1 MFPIKFILCSVI
13 LCFGFCGMTG
23 SAQAQTY
30 SWSTTTISGGV
41 SNGVDTRY
49 WSPGLNLGY
58 FNFSHD
64 FYSIPDS
71 VVISF
76 GGQSV
81 YSSGGYVSGTASVSL
96 FFGPSKPGTTPLLQ
110 VTMNPQG
117 PRPGTAWTYTLTP
130 TGKPILQ
137 SLAIQGPFSLGSYG
151 LGTYVAVAS
160 YSTGSTRVVP
170 ATWASSTPLLSLYPH
185 DSHADAMAENITK
198 PLTAVVSAR
207 YTEDGTQVSATYLVA
222 LAQQALTNNPNEEFK
237 KDPDADREK
246 EGGPVDVAS
255 GAESFYR
262 PLISLEGAREL
273 EFGLHYNS
281 AFASAS
287 SPVGRGWSHP
297 YAARITQN
305 GDEVTVIWSPT
316 RKNLFR
322 LVRATTGA
330 YYRCADQDVRH
341 DVLAKLADGG
351 FSYTKLDQTVH
362 TFNSSGMLTQVANAR
377 GQRITVSASGTTVS
391 SLTEAATSARLTF
404 THTSGLMTRITDTL
418 GRQVNLAYDANGLL
432 TSITDPNGNT
442 TVYAYDAAGRL
453 ESVTAPGGLMIYR
466 NTYDTQGR
474 VISQNDARADNK
486 LLTFKYDEKTRP
498 GHVITTVTDRNG
510 AVTVYTHDQGFRLL
524 TVKNALNG
532 TSTHTYDGEGNR
544 SSSRDPLGRLT
555 QMSYDSRGNLTRTT
569 LPDGTQSAYTYDAS
583 NNITRVVNADG
594 RTATTDYDVAN
605 NPTRSVDFSG
615 GTTTRTFNAN
625 SQVLTEVSPRGHTT
639 TYAYTSGRLTS
650 ITDPVGN
657 IRRFTY
663 DSAGRILTST
673 DPANKVTTFTY
684 SATSKVLTE
693 TSPVSGVTRRTYDV
707 RDRLATLT
715 DPVGGVTTW
724 AYDGNSNITQTTNAI
739 GGITARVYDG
749 EDRLIRETDPLGR
762 VTTYTY
768 DALGRLI
775 TSKNPL
781 NQITSFVYDAVG
793 NRTKVT
799 NAAGESFTTTYSTTD
814 LATSVTDPLGRK
826 TIQARDSLG
835 RVTTVTDPLRRV
847 TSRDYDAQG
856 RSVAEADGLG
866 LTVRR
871 AYAADGLLTTL
882 TNAAGAS
889 YTFTYDNAGRQ
900 TALRTPGN
908 RTTSWQYDG
917 RNLVTRLSEPSAQVT
932 NNTYDDA
939 GRLVSRV
946 DPVGTTTYTYDVKG
960 RLLTVTEGGK
970 TITRVYDALDRLT
983 RFTDGEGNVIEY
995 GYDAVGNLT
1004 RLTYPGGRQVQY
1016 EYDNANRMTR
1026 VLDWAGRSTTYRYD
1040 AAGRMIEL
1048 RRPNGTR
1055 HLRTYDKAGQ
1065 VTSLRELPATG
1076 TATLN
1081 TYTVGYDA
1089 GGQITSELRAPTAPV
1104 FVPPLDVMTYDADDR
1119 LTAFNGTAVTQDA
1132 DGNMTQGPL
1141 GGAFAAFAYD
1151 ARNRLT
1157 SAGGITYAYDAENRR
1172 ISSTQS
1178 GATTTFVNHPNAALW
1193 QVLTYRTGTG
1203 PVTFCVHGLGLLYT
1217 VTDDVPLYHHHDLRG
1232 STIATTNQAGAVT
1245 FTTHYGTYG
1254 ERLPITAGAAPTP
1267 FLFVGQHGVF
1277 TDANGLYYSRARY
1290 YHPAIR
1296 RFINADPIGFEGGM
1310 NWYAYAGGSP
1320 NNRIDPSGHFW
1331 WLIPIAIEAGMTAW
1345 DAWETYKVVSN
1356 PNSSAAEKGLATA
1369 GFIAGLGLPGAGYGA
1384 AGRYADDVYDATRRW
1399 GPATGAGPLGEKVAG
1414 TFRGGSYTEMVTGE
1428 ATTLYRAHG
1437 GTAGELGSYWSR
1449 TAPTGPLQARMDS
1462 ALLPEWGNTATNI
1475 STIRVPSGTKIF
1487 DGFAAPQ
1494 GGLPGGGSQVFIPKV
1509 DPSWLVK

>member
-1 MFPIKFILCSVI
+1 MFASRNFTVFLLAFLLATPL
-13 LCFGFCGMTG
+13 
-23 SAQAQTY
+23 SAQTF
-30 SWSTTTISGGV
+30 SWTTTSQSGGE
-41 SNGVDTRY
+41 SSGVHTRF
-49 WSPGLNLGY
+49 WSPGLNVGY
-58 FNFSHD
+58 FNFSYD
-64 FYSIPDS
+64 FYNIPDS
-71 VVISF
+71 VAITF

-81 YSSGGYVSGTASVSL
+81 YNSGGYVSGASSVSL
-96 FFGPSKPGTTPLLQ
+96 AFGPSRPGTTPLLQ
-110 VTMNPQG
+110 VTMNQQG

-130 TGKPILQ
+130 TGKPVLQ
-137 SLAIQGPFSLGSYG
+137 SLSIQGPFSLGAFG
-151 LGTYVAVAS
+151 VGTYVAVAG
-160 YSTGSTRVVP
+160 YSTGSTRVIP
-170 ATWASSTPLLSLYPH
+170 ATWASSSALLKLFPRA
-185 DSHADAMAENITK
+185 SHADALAGNVTE
-198 PLTAVVSAR
+198 PSTAVVSAK
-207 YTEDGTQVSATYLVA
+207 YSEDGINVSAIYLVA
-222 LAQQALTNNPNEEFK
+222 LAQQALTNNPNEESK

-262 PLISLEGAREL
+262 PLISVAGAHEL

-281 AFASAS
+281 AFAGVA

-297 YAARITQN
+297 FAARITQN

-316 RKNLFR
+316 RQNTFR
-322 LVRATTGA
+322 LVRASTGA
-330 YYRCADQDVRH
+330 YYRCPDQDVRN
-341 DVLAKLADGG
+341 DVLAKLSDGG

-362 TFNSSGMLTQVANAR
+362 TFNSNGSLTQLANAR
-377 GQRITVSASGTTVS
+377 GQRITISASGTSLST
-391 SLTEAATSARLTF
+391 LTEAATNARLTF

-418 GRQVNLAYDANGLL
+418 GRQVNLAYDANGFL
-432 TSITDPNGNT
+432 TSITDPNGST
-442 TVYAYDAAGRL
+442 TTYAYNAGGRL
-453 ESVTAPGGLMIYR
+453 ERVTAPGGVEIYR
-466 NTYDTQGR
+466 NTYDTLGR
-474 VISQNDARADNK
+474 VVSQNDARADNK

-510 AVTVYTHDQGFRLL
+510 AVTIYTHDQSFRLL
-524 TVKNALNG
+524 TVKNAING
-532 TSTHTYDGEGNR
+532 TTSHTYDGNGNR
-544 SSSRDPLGRLT
+544 VSTRDPLGRLI

-569 LPDGTQSAYTYDAS
+569 LPDGTQSSFTYDAR
-583 NNITRVVNADG
+583 NNITRVINADG
-594 RTATTDYDVAN
+594 RTATTDYDATN

-625 SQVLTEVSPRGHTT
+625 SQVLTEISPRGHTT
-639 TYAYTSGRLTS
+639 TFAYTSGRLTS
-650 ITDPVGN
+650 VTDPVGN
-657 IRRFTY
+657 VRRFTY
-663 DSAGRILTST
+663 DSAGRVLTTT

-693 TSPVSGVTRRTYDV
+693 TSPVGGVTRRTYDV

-724 AYDGNSNITQTTNAI
+724 AYDGNSNITQTTDAL
-739 GGITARVYDG
+739 GGVTSRAYDG
-749 EDRLIRETDPLGR
+749 EDRLIRETDPLSR
-762 VTTYTY
+762 VTTYAY

-781 NQITSFVYDAVG
+781 NQTTTFVYDAVG

-799 NAAGESFTTTYSTTD
+799 NAAGESTTTIYSTTD
-814 LATSVTDPLGRK
+814 LASSVTDPLGRK
-826 TIQARDSLG
+826 TDQARDSLG
-835 RVTTVTDPLRRV
+835 RVTTVTDPLRRI
-847 TSRDYDAQG
+847 TARQYDAQG
-856 RSVAEADGLG
+856 RSVSEADGLG

-882 TNAAGAS
+882 TNAAGAA
-889 YTFTYDNAGRQ
+889 YIFAYDNAGRQ
-900 TALRTPGN
+900 TTLLTPGN
-908 RTTSWQYDG
+908 RTTAWQYDG
-917 RNLVTRLSEPSAQVT
+917 RNLITRLTEPSSQIT

-939 GRLVSRV
+939 GRLVTRA

-960 RLLTVTEGGK
+960 RPLTVTEGGK

-983 RFTDGEGNVIEY
+983 RFTDGNGNVIEY
-995 GYDAVGNLT
+995 AYDAVGNLV

-1016 EYDNANRMTR
+1016 EYDQANRMTR
-1026 VLDWAGRSTTYRYD
+1026 VLDWAARSTTYRYD
-1040 AAGRMIEL
+1040 VAGRMVEM
-1048 RRPNGTR
+1048 RRANGTR

-1076 TATLN
+1076 TTTLN

-1089 GGQITSELRAPTAPV
+1089 AGQITTELRSPTAPV

-1119 LTAFNGTAVTQDA
+1119 LISFNGTAVTQDA

-1141 GGAFAAFAYD
+1141 GGAFAPFTYD

-1157 SAGGITYAYDAENRR
+1157 SAGGISYAYDAENRR

-1178 GATTTFVNHPNAALW
+1178 GAVTTYVNHPNAALW

-1203 PVTFCVHGLGLLYT
+1203 AVTFCVHGLGLLYT

-1254 ERLPITAGAAPTP
+1254 ERLPISPGAAPTP
-1267 FLFVGQHGVF
+1267 FLFVGQHGVI

-1320 NNRIDPSGHFW
+1320 NNRIDPSGHLW

-1345 DAWETYKVVSN
+1345 DAWETHKVLNDPKST
-1356 PNSSAAEKGLATA
+1356 AAEKGLATA
-1369 GFIAGLGLPGAGYGA
+1369 TFIAGLGLPGAGYGA
-1384 AGRYADDVYDATRRW
+1384 AGRYADDVYDAARRS
-1399 GPATGAGPLGEKVAG
+1399 GAGTETVQRWMSRAELEATQSTGLM
-1414 TFRGGSYTEMVTGE
+1414 RGGRDGTHYVTD
-1428 ATTLYRAHG
+1428 AANSSAQRAR
-1437 GTAGELGSYWSR
+1437 LR
-1449 TAPTGPLQARMDS
+1449 TA
-1462 ALLPEWGNTATNI
+1462 LPQTPEVRVTLEVPGGVF
-1475 STIRVPSGTKIF
+1475 STPSRVQPAFGM
-1487 DGFAAPQ
+1487 
-1494 GGLPGGGSQVFIPKV
+1494 PGGGMERTANGQIPVRILNV
-1509 DPSWLVK
+1509 DGKP